1 MKNKIISVSLLLLFF
16 TACNNED
23 QKTSTQKSENDIDA
37 ARNFIESALKG
48 DYTKARTFIVSDS
61 INLQYIDAFERNYKE
76 RMNPDDKRGYREA
89 SINIH
94 AVRPLNDSTTIV
106 SYSNSFKK
114 VDDSLMV
121 VRIHNQWLVD
131 LKYSFYQK
139 VDSAQ

>member
-1 MKNKIISVSLLLLFF
+1 MKKKIISASFLLLFF
-16 TACNNED
+16 ASCNNED
-23 QKTSTQKSENDIDA
+23 EKISTQKSENDIDA